1 MEKAE
6 FKKSSS
12 VVDSIMIFDGVN
24 AVKAGSAVSSNN
36 NFINFFLSR
45 IMRTAVCCVFALTQ
59 TFWRLKEA
67 DGKQLR

>member
-45 IMRTAVCCVFALTQ
+45 IMKLNEAKERRFVVFL
-59 TFWRLKEA
+59 L
-67 DGKQLR
+67 